1 MICSSDINENIP
13 FMIKDEFGGFD
24 MGEINE
30 FTVPEELDGERFDA
44 VVASL
49 SEGQSRSYLKNL
61 IKDGS
66 VLLNG
71 KTAKPSTKVLEN
83 DTISLVLPEKII
95 PDILPE
101 NIPLDILFED
111 EDILVV
117 NKPKGMVVHPAPG
130 HYSGTLVNAVLYH
143 CGDSLSGINGV
154 MRPGIVH
161 RIDRDT
167 TGSVIICKNDAAHSS
182 IAAQLQEHSIVRR
195 YFAILYDNI
204 AEDEFTVNAPLGR
217 DPKDR
222 KRMAVRSDGKK
233 AVTHC
238 KVLKRFGQYTYV
250 ECRLETGRTHQ
261 IRVHMAYVHH
271 PLLGDEVYAGRRKS
285 PFVTQGQCL
294 HAGILGF
301 IHPRSGEYIETL
313 APLPQYFEDILSK
326 LDNN

>member
-1 MICSSDINENIP
+1 MEQ
-13 FMIKDEFGGFD
+13 
-24 MGEINE
+24 INE
-30 FTVPEELDGERFDA
+30 FTVPEELDDERLDA

-71 KTAKPSTKVLEN
+71 KTAKPSARVREN
-83 DTISLVLPEKII
+83 DKITLVLPEKII

-101 NIPLDILFED
+101 NIPLDILYED
-111 EDILVV
+111 EDVLVV

-130 HYSGTLVNAVLYH
+130 HYSGTLVNAVMYH
-143 CGDSLSGINGV
+143 CGSSLSGINGV

-167 TGSVIICKNDAAHSS
+167 TGSVIICKNDAAHNS

-204 AEDEFTVNAPLGR
+204 PEDEFTVDAPIGR

-222 KRMAVRSDGKK
+222 KRMTVRRQG
-233 AVTHC
+233 
-238 KVLKRFGQYTYV
+238 GP
-250 ECRLETGRTHQ
+250 
-261 IRVHMAYVHH
+261 IRSVFIWPTCITRYWEMKYMRGGGN
-271 PLLGDEVYAGRRKS
+271 PLLRHRGSVCMPGFSDLFIPKQENTLRHTRRS
-285 PFVTQGQCL
+285 L
-294 HAGILGF
+294 SILKKY
-301 IHPRSGEYIETL
+301 S
-313 APLPQYFEDILSK
+313 A
-326 LDNN
+326 N

>member
-1 MICSSDINENIP
+1 MEQ
-13 FMIKDEFGGFD
+13 
-24 MGEINE
+24 INE
-30 FTVPEELDGERFDA
+30 FTVPEDLDDERLDA

-49 SEGQSRSYLKNL
+49 SEGQSRSYLKSL

-71 KTAKPSTKVLEN
+71 KTAKPSTKVREN
-83 DTISLVLPEKII
+83 DKISLVLPEKII

-101 NIPLDILFED
+101 NIPLDILYED
-111 EDILVV
+111 DDILVV

-167 TGSVIICKNDAAHSS
+167 TGSVIICKNDAAHNS

-204 AEDEFTVNAPLGR
+204 AEDEFTVDAPLGR
-217 DPKDR
+217 DPRDR
-222 KRMAVRSDGKK
+222 KRMAVRSDGKR

-238 KVLKRFGQYTYV
+238 RVLKRFGKYTYV

-261 IRVHMAYVHH
+261 IRVHMAHVHH

-285 PFVTQGQCL
+285 PFETQGQCL

-301 IHPRSGEYIETL
+301 IHPKTGEYIETR
-313 APLPQYFEDILSK
+313 APLPQYFEEILSK

>member
-1 MICSSDINENIP
+1 ME
-13 FMIKDEFGGFD
+13 K
-24 MGEINE
+24 INE
-30 FTVPEELDGERFDA
+30 FSVPEELDDERLDA

-71 KTAKPSTKVLEN
+71 KTAKPSTKVHEN
-83 DTISLVLPEKII
+83 DKINLVLPEKII

-101 NIPLDILFED
+101 NIPLDILYED

-130 HYSGTLVNAVLYH
+130 HYSGTLVNAVMYH
-143 CGDSLSGINGV
+143 CGGSLSGINGV

-167 TGSVIICKNDAAHSS
+167 TGSVIVCKNDAAHNC

-204 AEDEFTVNAPLGR
+204 PEDEFTVNAPIGR

-222 KRMAVRSDGKK
+222 KRMTVRSDGKR

-261 IRVHMAYVHH
+261 IRVHMAHVHH

-285 PFVTQGQCL
+285 PYVTQGQCL

-301 IHPRSGEYIETL
+301 VHPRSGEYIETN
-313 APLPQYFEDILSK
+313 APLPQYFEEILSK
-326 LDNN
+326 LDNNLV

>member
-1 MICSSDINENIP
+1 M
-13 FMIKDEFGGFD
+13 DETSVF
-24 MGEINE
+24 I
-30 FTVPEELDGERFDA
+30 VPEELDHERFDT
-44 VVASL
+44 VIASL
-49 SEGQSRSYLKNL
+49 SEGQSRSYLKTL
-61 IKDGS
+61 IKDGC

-71 KTAKPSTKVLEN
+71 QTAKPSAKVVEG
-83 DTISLVLPEKII
+83 DQITLVLPEKMI
-95 PDILPE
+95 PDIKPE
-101 NIPLDILFED
+101 CISLDILYED
-111 EDILVV
+111 DDLLVV

-130 HYSGTLVNAVLYH
+130 HYSGTLVNAVMYH
-143 CGDSLSGINGV
+143 CGDSLSGINGI

-167 TGSVIICKNDAAHSS
+167 TGSVIICKNDFAHNS

-204 AEDEFTVNAPLGR
+204 AEDEFTVDQPIGR

-222 KRMAVRSDGKK
+222 KKMAVRNDGKR

-238 KVLKRFGQYTYV
+238 KVLRRFGAYTYV

-271 PLLGDEVYAGRRKS
+271 PLLGDEVYAGKRKS
-285 PFVTQGQCL
+285 PFKTQGQCL

-301 IHPRSGEYIETL
+301 VHPRTGEYIETS
-313 APLPQYFEDILSK
+313 APLPQYFEEILTK
-326 LDNN
+326 LGNIS

>member
-1 MICSSDINENIP
+1 MEQ
-13 FMIKDEFGGFD
+13 
-24 MGEINE
+24 INE
-30 FTVPEELDGERFDA
+30 FTVPEDLDDERLDA

-71 KTAKPSTKVLEN
+71 KTAKPSTKVREN
-83 DTISLVLPEKII
+83 DKISLVLPEKII

-101 NIPLDILFED
+101 SIPLDILYED
-111 EDILVV
+111 DDILVV

-130 HYSGTLVNAVLYH
+130 HYSGTLVNAALYH
-143 CGDSLSGINGV
+143 CG
-154 MRPGIVH
+154 
-161 RIDRDT
+161 
-167 TGSVIICKNDAAHSS
+167 
-182 IAAQLQEHSIVRR
+182 AAQLQEHSIVRR

-204 AEDEFTVNAPLGR
+204 VEDEFTVDAPLGR
-217 DPKDR
+217 DPRDR
-222 KRMAVRSDGKK
+222 KRMAVRSDGKR

-238 KVLKRFGQYTYV
+238 RVLKRFGKYTYV

-261 IRVHMAYVHH
+261 IRVHMAHVHH

-285 PFVTQGQCL
+285 PFETQGQCL

-301 IHPRSGEYIETL
+301 IHPKTGEYIETH
-313 APLPQYFEDILSK
+313 APLPQYFEEILSK

>member
-1 MICSSDINENIP
+1 MEQ
-13 FMIKDEFGGFD
+13 
-24 MGEINE
+24 INE
-30 FTVPEELDGERFDA
+30 FTVPEDLDDERLDA

-71 KTAKPSTKVLEN
+71 KTAKPSTKVREN
-83 DTISLVLPEKII
+83 DKISLVLPEKII

-101 NIPLDILFED
+101 NIPLDILYED
-111 EDILVV
+111 DDILVV

-167 TGSVIICKNDAAHSS
+167 TGSVIICKNDAAHNS

-204 AEDEFTVNAPLGR
+204 AEDEFTIDAPLGR
-217 DPKDR
+217 DPRER

-238 KVLKRFGQYTYV
+238 RVLKRFGKYTYV

-261 IRVHMAYVHH
+261 IRVHMAHVHH

-285 PFVTQGQCL
+285 PFETQGQCL

-301 IHPRSGEYIETL
+301 IHPKTGEYIETH
-313 APLPQYFEDILSK
+313 APLPQYFEEILSK

>member
-1 MICSSDINENIP
+1 MEQ
-13 FMIKDEFGGFD
+13 
-24 MGEINE
+24 INE
-30 FTVPEELDGERFDA
+30 FTVPEDLDDERLDA

-71 KTAKPSTKVLEN
+71 KTAKPSTKVREN
-83 DTISLVLPEKII
+83 DKISLVLPEKII

-101 NIPLDILFED
+101 NIPLDILYED
-111 EDILVV
+111 DDILVV

-143 CGDSLSGINGV
+143 CGDSLSGINSV

-167 TGSVIICKNDAAHSS
+167 TGSVIICKNDAAHNS

-204 AEDEFTVNAPLGR
+204 AEDEFTVDAPLGR
-217 DPKDR
+217 DPRDR
-222 KRMAVRSDGKK
+222 KRMAVRSDGKR

-238 KVLKRFGQYTYV
+238 RVLKRFGKYTYV

-261 IRVHMAYVHH
+261 IRVHMAHVHH

-285 PFVTQGQCL
+285 PFETQGQCL

-301 IHPRSGEYIETL
+301 IHPKTGEYIETR
-313 APLPQYFEDILSK
+313 APLPQYFEEILSK

>member
-1 MICSSDINENIP
+1 M
-13 FMIKDEFGGFD
+13 DETSVF
-24 MGEINE
+24 I
-30 FTVPEELDGERFDA
+30 VPEELDHERFDT
-44 VVASL
+44 VIASL
-49 SEGQSRSYLKNL
+49 SEGQSRSYLKTL
-61 IKDGS
+61 IKDGC

-71 KTAKPSTKVLEN
+71 QTAKPSAKVVEG
-83 DTISLVLPEKII
+83 DQITLVLPEKMI
-95 PDILPE
+95 PDIKPE
-101 NIPLDILFED
+101 CIPLDILYED
-111 EDILVV
+111 DDLLVV

-130 HYSGTLVNAVLYH
+130 HYSGTLVNAVMYH
-143 CGDSLSGINGV
+143 CGDSLSGINGI

-167 TGSVIICKNDAAHSS
+167 TGSVIICKNDFAHNS

-204 AEDEFTVNAPLGR
+204 AEDEFTVDQPIGR

-222 KRMAVRSDGKK
+222 KKMAVRNDGKR

-238 KVLKRFGQYTYV
+238 KVLRRFGAYTYV

-271 PLLGDEVYAGRRKS
+271 PLLGDEVYAGKRKS
-285 PFVTQGQCL
+285 PFKTQGQCL

-301 IHPRSGEYIETL
+301 VHPRTGEYIETS
-313 APLPQYFEDILSK
+313 APLPQYFEELLIK
-326 LDNN
+326 LGNIS

>member
-1 MICSSDINENIP
+1 MDQTNV
-13 FMIKDEFGGFD
+13 
-24 MGEINE
+24 
-30 FTVPEELDGERFDA
+30 FTVPEELEDERFDA

-49 SEGQSRSYLKNL
+49 SEGQSRSYLKTL

-71 KTAKPSTKVLEN
+71 KTAKPSTKVHEN
-83 DTISLVLPEKII
+83 DVIELVLPEKIV

-101 NIPLDILFED
+101 NIPLDILYED
-111 EDILVV
+111 DDVLVV

-130 HYSGTLVNAVLYH
+130 HYSGTLVNAVMYH
-143 CGDSLSGINGV
+143 CGESLSGINGV

-167 TGSVIICKNDAAHSS
+167 TGSVIICKNDAAHNS
-182 IAAQLQEHSIVRR
+182 IAQQLQEHTIVRR

-204 AEDEFTVNAPLGR
+204 AEDEFTVDKPLGR
-217 DPKDR
+217 DPAER
-222 KRMAVRSDGKK
+222 KRMAVRSDGKR

-238 KVLKRFGQYTYV
+238 KVLRRYGWYTYV

-285 PFVTQGQCL
+285 PFATQGQCL

-301 IHPRSGEYIETL
+301 VHPRTGEYIETK
-313 APLPQYFEDILSK
+313 APLPQYFEEILNK
-326 LDNN
+326 LENTGGM

>member
-1 MICSSDINENIP
+1 MEQ
-13 FMIKDEFGGFD
+13 
-24 MGEINE
+24 INE
-30 FTVPEELDGERFDA
+30 FTVPEELDDERLDA

-71 KTAKPSTKVLEN
+71 KTAKPSARVREN
-83 DTISLVLPEKII
+83 DKITLVLPEKII

-101 NIPLDILFED
+101 NIPLDILYED
-111 EDILVV
+111 EDVLVV

-130 HYSGTLVNAVLYH
+130 HYSGTLVNAVMYH
-143 CGDSLSGINGV
+143 CGSSLSGINGV

-167 TGSVIICKNDAAHSS
+167 TGSVIICKNDAAHNS

-204 AEDEFTVNAPLGR
+204 PEDEFTVDAPIGR

-222 KRMAVRSDGKK
+222 KRMTVRSDGKR

-238 KVLKRFGQYTYV
+238 RVLERFGQYTYA

-261 IRVHMAYVHH
+261 IRVHMAHVHH

-285 PFVTQGQCL
+285 PFITQGQCL

-301 IHPRSGEYIETL
+301 IHPRTGEYIETL
-313 APLPQYFEDILSK
+313 APLPEYFEDILSK
-326 LDNN
+326 LNNN

>member
-1 MICSSDINENIP
+1 MEQ
-13 FMIKDEFGGFD
+13 
-24 MGEINE
+24 INE
-30 FTVPEELDGERFDA
+30 FTVPEDLDDERLDA

-71 KTAKPSTKVLEN
+71 KTAKPSTKVREN
-83 DTISLVLPEKII
+83 DKISLVLPEKII

-101 NIPLDILFED
+101 SIPLDILYED
-111 EDILVV
+111 DDILVV

-130 HYSGTLVNAVLYH
+130 HYSGTLVNAALYH

-167 TGSVIICKNDAAHSS
+167 TGSVIICKNDAAHNS

-204 AEDEFTVNAPLGR
+204 VEDEFTVDAPLGR
-217 DPKDR
+217 DPRDR
-222 KRMAVRSDGKK
+222 KRMAVRSDGKR

-238 KVLKRFGQYTYV
+238 RVLKRFGKYTYV

-261 IRVHMAYVHH
+261 IRVHMAHVHH

-285 PFVTQGQCL
+285 PFETQGQCL
-294 HAGILGF
+294 HRA
-301 IHPRSGEYIETL
+301 
-313 APLPQYFEDILSK
+313 APSVF
-326 LDNN
+326 

>member
-1 MICSSDINENIP
+1 MEQT
-13 FMIKDEFGGFD
+13 GV
-24 MGEINE
+24 
-30 FTVPEELDGERFDA
+30 FTVPEELEEERFDA

-71 KTAKPSTKVLEN
+71 KTAKPGTRVHEN
-83 DTISLVLPEKII
+83 DVITLVLPEKIV

-101 NIPLDILFED
+101 NIPLDILYED
-111 EDILVV
+111 DDILVV

-130 HYSGTLVNAVLYH
+130 HYSGTLVNAVMYH
-143 CGDSLSGINGV
+143 CGESLSGINGV

-167 TGSVIICKNDAAHSS
+167 TGSVIICKNDAAHNS
-182 IAAQLQEHSIVRR
+182 IAQQLQEHTIVRR

-204 AEDEFTVNAPLGR
+204 AEDEFTVDQPLGR
-217 DPKDR
+217 DPRDR
-222 KRMAVRSDGKK
+222 KRMAVRSDGKR

-285 PFVTQGQCL
+285 PFATQGQCL

-301 IHPRSGEYIETL
+301 IHPRTGEYIETS
-313 APLPQYFEDILSK
+313 APLPVYFEEILSK
-326 LDNN
+326 LDNL

>member
-1 MICSSDINENIP
+1 M
-13 FMIKDEFGGFD
+13 DETSVF
-24 MGEINE
+24 I
-30 FTVPEELDGERFDA
+30 VPEELDHERFDT
-44 VVASL
+44 VIASL
-49 SEGQSRSYLKNL
+49 SEGQSRSYLKTL
-61 IKDGS
+61 IKDGC

-71 KTAKPSTKVLEN
+71 QTAKPSAKVVEG
-83 DTISLVLPEKII
+83 DQITLVLPEKMI
-95 PDILPE
+95 PDIKPE
-101 NIPLDILFED
+101 CIPLDILYED
-111 EDILVV
+111 DDLLVV

-130 HYSGTLVNAVLYH
+130 HYSGTLVNAVMYH
-143 CGDSLSGINGV
+143 CGDSLSGINGI

-167 TGSVIICKNDAAHSS
+167 TGSVIICKNDFAHNS

-204 AEDEFTVNAPLGR
+204 AEDEFTVDQPIGR

-222 KRMAVRSDGKK
+222 KKMAVRNDGKR

-238 KVLKRFGQYTYV
+238 KVLRRFGAYTYV

-271 PLLGDEVYAGRRKS
+271 PLLGDEVYAGKRKS
-285 PFVTQGQCL
+285 PFKTQGQCL

-301 IHPRSGEYIETL
+301 VHPRTGEYIETS
-313 APLPQYFEDILSK
+313 APLPQYFEEILTK
-326 LDNN
+326 LGNIS